1 MRAQVRLR
9 LGAPMGALREA
20 NRPPTP
26 LFTDNSIV
34 LQVKSHSGITV
45 PLFSAV
51 KISPKMVCRTRTDGR
66 EEIPPI
72 PLVRARYTYRTS
84 CLVQH

>member
-1 MRAQVRLR
+1 MRARVRLR

-20 NRPPTP
+20 NMPPTP

-51 KISPKMVCRTRTDGR
+51 RISPKRAYRIRTYGR

-72 PLVRARYTYRTS
+72 PLIRVLYTYQTC

>member
-9 LGAPMGALREA
+9 KRAPMGALREA

-51 KISPKMVCRTRTDGR
+51 KISPKRAYRTRTDGR

-72 PLVRARYTYRTS
+72 PQYRALYTYRMG
-84 CLVQH
+84 CLVLT

>member
-9 LGAPMGALREA
+9 IGAPMGALREA

-34 LQVKSHSGITV
+34 LQVKSHSGFTE

-51 KISPKMVCRTRTDGR
+51 KISSKKVCHTRTDGR

-72 PLVRARYTYRTS
+72 PLIRALHTYRTC
-84 CLVQH
+84 CLVQL